1 MIQVVSRAF
10 DVLRCFEG
18 HEARLGNLEISNR
31 CGLPRSTVSRLT
43 HTLTRMGQLVY
54 LPRDQKYRI
63 GPSAVAM
70 STSMMKGLQLRNL
83 IRLRLQDVAEQLP
96 GTVGFVIPDRFHLV
110 YLEFARAPNAL
121 GLHEVTG
128 SRIAMTSTA
137 AGHAYTAALDDDVGD
152 ALIAEMEREIPDDA
166 ELLKSRI
173 EGNRAI
179 CASTAMSWPAALWS
193 PHINGLAVP
202 MWSPQYQTFVVVTIG
217 LLAAM
222 YRREA
227 AAQGSRAADARTG
240 RCDRRPARRRRR
252 RHLREPAGTE
262 SRFRCQPITITKS
275 SRRRIRMNWKPE
287 LDDLARREAFAR
299 EMGGVDKVKRQHDQ
313 GRLTVRERIDKLI
326 DQNSFHEIGAI
337 SGIAEYDENSELK
350 DLTPAN
356 CVFGRGKIDGRTV
369 VVVGDDFTVRG
380 GSADA
385 SISAKPLMA
394 EEMAHDFRLP
404 IIRVIEGSGG
414 GGSVKTIETKG
425 AANLP
430 GGVGGTRWY
439 WYTTANMARV
449 PVVGLGL
456 GSVAGLG
463 AARLAA
469 SHYSVMTKSSAMFVA
484 GPPVVKRLGQDLTKQ
499 ELGGADI
506 QTRAGGVDHAVDTE
520 EEAFDCA
527 RRFLSYLPSSVYE
540 LPPTTP
546 CDDDPERAEES
557 LMKAVPRNRRQV
569 YKMRPIIDAVVD
581 KGSFFEMGA
590 NFGRPIITGLARLEG
605 RAVLLLASD
614 PFHYGGSWT
623 AEACQKVVRCVDLA
637 ETFHLPVVYLMDC
650 PGFMIGL
657 EAEKAATIRHGV
669 RAMAAVNQTTVPW
682 CTIIVRNAFG
692 VAGVVHQPA
701 NRYSMRYAWP
711 SAYWGS
717 LPLEGGI
724 EAAYRADIDAADDP
738 AAKLKEIEDRLNK
751 LRSPFRSAE
760 KFWVEEIIDPRKTR
774 SLLCEFARLAEPLRT
789 PGPATNMAIRP

>member
-1 MIQVVSRAF
+1 
-10 DVLRCFEG
+10 
-18 HEARLGNLEISNR
+18 
-31 CGLPRSTVSRLT
+31 
-43 HTLTRMGQLVY
+43 
-54 LPRDQKYRI
+54 
-63 GPSAVAM
+63 
-70 STSMMKGLQLRNL
+70 
-83 IRLRLQDVAEQLP
+83 
-96 GTVGFVIPDRFHLV
+96 
-110 YLEFARAPNAL
+110 
-121 GLHEVTG
+121 
-128 SRIAMTSTA
+128 
-137 AGHAYTAALDDDVGD
+137 
-152 ALIAEMEREIPDDA
+152 
-166 ELLKSRI
+166 
-173 EGNRAI
+173 
-179 CASTAMSWPAALWS
+179 
-193 PHINGLAVP
+193 
-202 MWSPQYQTFVVVTIG
+202 
-217 LLAAM
+217 
-222 YRREA
+222 
-227 AAQGSRAADARTG
+227 
-240 RCDRRPARRRRR
+240 
-252 RHLREPAGTE
+252 
-262 SRFRCQPITITKS
+262 
-275 SRRRIRMNWKPE
+275 MNWKPE

-299 EMGGVDKVKRQHDQ
+299 EMGGVDKVKRQRDQ
-313 GRLTVRERIDKLI
+313 GRLTVRERIDKLV
-326 DQNSFHEIGAI
+326 DAESFHEVGAI
-337 SGIAEYDENSELK
+337 AGSAEYDAGGELTN
-350 DLTPAN
+350 LTPAN

-394 EEMAHDFRLP
+394 EEMAHGFRLP

-430 GGVGGTRWY
+430 GGIGGTRAY
-439 WYTTANMARV
+439 LYTTANMARV

-469 SHYSVMTKSSAMFVA
+469 SHYSVMTKNSAMFVA

-520 EEAFDCA
+520 EEAFACA

-540 LPPTTP
+540 LPPTLP
-546 CDDDPERAEES
+546 CSDDPERAEES

-590 NFGRPIITGLARLEG
+590 NFGRSMIAGFARLEG

-614 PFHYGGSWT
+614 SYHYGGSWT
-623 AEACQKVVRCVDLA
+623 AEACQKVVRYADLA

-657 EAEKAATIRHGV
+657 DAEKAATIRHGV

-682 CTIIVRNAFG
+682 CTIIVRNSFG

-701 NRYSMRYAWP
+701 DRYSMRYAWP

-724 EAAYRADIDAADDP
+724 EAAYRADIEAADDP
-738 AAKLKEIEDRLNK
+738 KAKLQEIEDRLNK

-760 KFWVEEIIDPRKTR
+760 RFWVEEIIDPRKTR
-774 SLLCEFARLAEPLRT
+774 SLLCEFARLAEPIRT
-789 PGPATNMAIRP
+789 PGPATNMTIRP